1 VLTPSAAVSEL
12 IAHVTELLSDASV
25 GHRLADTKAASEVR
39 ALDSFYQMLQ
49 TDPNRALYG

>member
-1 VLTPSAAVSEL
+1 VLTPSAAVHEL